1 MEDRNLQP
9 DLARALRCQLLA
21 LARLEDDQ
29 ADAEA
34 ARLPYWAPCPPS
46 VVGHRA
52 AAAALRVDADKL
64 LATGC

>member
-1 MEDRNLQP
+1 MEDRNLQA
-9 DLARALRCQLLA
+9 DLARALRRQLLA
-21 LARLEDDQ
+21 LARLEDDR

-34 ARLPYWAPCPPS
+34 ARLPYWAPCPSS

-52 AAAALRVDADKL
+52 AAAALRVDADNL